1 MSADRIFMERCIRL
15 ARCGEGNVSPNPM
28 VGAVI
33 VCDGRIIGEGYHR
46 QYGGAHAEVNA
57 VRAVAD
63 PALLS
68 RSTLYVNLEP
78 CSHYGKT
85 PPCANLII
93 EKQIPR
99 VVIGC
104 LDPFPE
110 VAGRGVRLL
119 ENAGVEV
126 TVGVAEAEALR
137 LNERF
142 IWFHRSRSPY
152 VIAKWAQSA
161 DGYMDKYRDS
171 AAEPPVMLSTP
182 ATRRMVHK
190 LRAETDAILV
200 GARTALLDNPSLSAR
215 YWAGKSPVRL
225 VIDPDL
231 LVPRDAAVYNGA
243 VPTVVFTRREAEP
256 YPGVEFVSLVS
267 GEDTVRQIK
276 NFLYNRNL
284 QTLLVEGGAETLK
297 RFFESGVNEVRV
309 ESTSKWLQSGV
320 KAPGVPAEPAR
331 TFPFGGSV
339 IRVFKGNPLITA
351 AGRE

>member
-1 MSADRIFMERCIRL
+1 MERCIRL

-85 PPCANLII
+85 PPCADLII
-93 EKQIPR
+93 EKKIPR

-119 ENAGVEV
+119 KNVGVEV
-126 TVGVAEAEALR
+126 TVGVAEEAALR

-142 IWFHRSRSPY
+142 IWFHRHRSPY

-161 DGYMDKYRDS
+161 DGYMDTCRVS
-171 AAEPPVMLSTP
+171 SEEPPAVLSTP
-182 ATRRMVHK
+182 ATQRQVHK
-190 LRAETDAILV
+190 LRTEVDAILV

-231 LVPRDAAVYNGA
+231 QVPRGAVIYNGA
-243 VPTVVFTRREAEP
+243 VPTVVFTRKEAGP
-256 YPGVEFVSLVS
+256 CTGVEFVSLLPGS
-267 GEDTVRQIK
+267 DTVGQIK
-276 NFLYNRNL
+276 DFLYKRNL
-284 QTLLVEGGAETLK
+284 QTLLVEGGAGTLK
-297 RFFESGVNEVRV
+297 RFFESGVNEIRV
-309 ESTSKWLQSGV
+309 EYTSKWLQSGV
-320 KAPGVPAEPAR
+320 EAPRVPVEPVC
-331 TFPFGGSV
+331 TYPFGGSI
-339 IRVFKGNPLITA
+339 IRIFKGNPL
-351 AGRE
+351 RVSEKQE

>member
-1 MSADRIFMERCIRL
+1 MERCIRL

-33 VCDGRIIGEGYHR
+33 VCDGRIIGEGYHW

-93 EKQIPR
+93 EKKIPR

-119 ENAGVEV
+119 EEAGVEV
-126 TVGVAEAEALR
+126 TVGVAEEEALR

-171 AAEPPVMLSTP
+171 VAEPPVMLSTA

-190 LRAETDAILV
+190 LRTETDAILV
-200 GARTALLDNPSLSAR
+200 GARTAVLDNPSLSAR

-225 VIDPDL
+225 VIDPHL
-231 LVPRDAAVYNGA
+231 QVPRDAAVYNGS
-243 VPTVVFTRREAEP
+243 VPTVIFTRKEAAP
-256 YPGVEFVSLVS
+256 CAGVEFVPLAP
-267 GEDTVRQIK
+267 GTDTVRQIK
-276 NFLYNRNL
+276 DFLYNRNL
-284 QTLLVEGGAETLK
+284 QTLLVEGGAATLK
-297 RFFESGVNEVRV
+297 RFFESGVNEVRT
-309 ESTSKWLQSGV
+309 EYTSKWLQSGV
-320 KAPGVPAEPAR
+320 KAPGVPAEPVG
-331 TFPFGGSV
+331 TYPFGGSV

-351 AGRE
+351 EKRE